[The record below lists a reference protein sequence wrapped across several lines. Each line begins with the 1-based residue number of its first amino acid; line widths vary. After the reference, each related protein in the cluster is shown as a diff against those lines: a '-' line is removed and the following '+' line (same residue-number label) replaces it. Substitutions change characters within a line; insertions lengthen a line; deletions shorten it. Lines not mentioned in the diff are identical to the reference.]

1 MKITR
6 LFTGS
11 DQKSHF
17 EELELK
23 FSGDQPLLTTDAR
36 AASSAVFRSAPVGL
50 FLERHPAPR
59 RQFLVTLSGCWEIAA
74 SNSVKRAVKTGDVML
89 VDDTSGEGHTSRVL
103 GNEPHVFMTVPLA
116 D

>member
-36 AASSAVFRSAPVGL
+36 AASSAVFAPLRLVC
-50 FLERHPAPR
+50 FSNATR
-59 RQFLVTLSGCWEIAA
+59 RRAA
-74 SNSVKRAVKTGDVML
+74 SS
-89 VDDTSGEGHTSRVL
+89 S
-103 GNEPHVFMTVPLA
+103 
-116 D
+116 